1 LLSNKKILSVVILLS
16 LVLFSCGGNKSKEER
31 AKLENSYNDPSFVLS
46 QAKRVLGDSVL
57 TAFKGRFDQD
67 SVIEV
72 VAGTEISNKSEWGIR
87 FYFLKL
93 QGDDLVKVAQ
103 TALLQGSFKGSLC
116 NKIKFP
122 SFNHEL
128 IYYNSRDYFLGS
140 AGGEIF
146 SYIINFQENKTYY
159 AHLVADENKPNV
171 LFISENI
178 DVPEIKNFFILNF
191 KRDYPKISLSSKDVR
206 LKF

>member
-1 LLSNKKILSVVILLS
+1 MLSNKKILSVFILLS
-16 LVLFSCGGNKSKEER
+16 LFFFSCGGNKTKEEKI
-31 AKLENSYNDPSFVLS
+31 KLEQSYNDPSFVLS
-46 QAKRVLGDSVL
+46 QAKKLLGDSVKA
-57 TAFKGRFDQD
+57 AFKGKFDRD

-87 FYFLKL
+87 FYLLKL
-93 QGDDLVKVAQ
+93 QGDELVKISQ
-103 TALLQGSFKGSLC
+103 TDLLQGSFKGSLC

-122 SFNHEL
+122 SFDHEL

-146 SYIINFQENKTYY
+146 SYIINMQENKTYY
-159 AHLVADENKPNV
+159 AHLVADENKPASMY
-171 LFISENI
+171 ISDNI

-191 KRDYPKISLSSKDVR
+191 KRDYPKVSLSSKDIK